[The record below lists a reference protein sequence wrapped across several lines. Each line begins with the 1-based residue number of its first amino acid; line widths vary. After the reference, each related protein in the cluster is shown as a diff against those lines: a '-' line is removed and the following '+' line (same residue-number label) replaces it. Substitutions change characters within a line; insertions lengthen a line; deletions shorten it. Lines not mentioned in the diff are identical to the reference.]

1 MLRCVSLFDYVGFL
15 LSAYLLFIFTILT
28 NGWYFLVG
36 NSSLGFRA
44 GCILSAI
51 LSGLAIVRV
60 FAGRFPSSATSKT
73 AIVSLTLLL
82 LGAIL
87 FWMKMASG

>member
-1 MLRCVSLFDYVGFL
+1 MLRFINLSDYVGFL
-15 LSAYLLFIFTILT
+15 LSAYLLFMCTILT
-28 NGWYFLVG
+28 NGWHFLVG

-44 GCILSAI
+44 GCILSAM

-60 FAGRFPSSATSKT
+60 FGGRFPSNTGSK
-73 AIVSLTLLL
+73 AIIVSLTLLL

-87 FWMKMASG
+87 FWVKMASG